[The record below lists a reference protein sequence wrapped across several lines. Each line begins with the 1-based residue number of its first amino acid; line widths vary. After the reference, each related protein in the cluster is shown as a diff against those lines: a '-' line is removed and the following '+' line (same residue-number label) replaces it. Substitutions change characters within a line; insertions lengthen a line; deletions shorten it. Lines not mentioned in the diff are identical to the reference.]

1 MLTAQD
7 EASLLRI
14 EQKVEAAINA
24 EILSLDDFRNE
35 PFENIREALKRAIAQ
50 ERRR

>member
-1 MLTAQD
+1 MLTPQD
-7 EASLLRI
+7 EAALLRI
-14 EQKVEAAINA
+14 EQKAEAAINV

-35 PFENIREALKRAIAQ
+35 PFENIREAIKRVIAQ